1 MVYRF
6 YCIALY
12 HSQTRRHVIKIVLK
26 QIQSYRLVSSI
37 AISKRLQILP
47 GYSSTYMYDH
57 ACPILKRVLSMV
69 LINEVQSFKDVYNT
83 NNASGPFQL
92 INLKWKLIQK
102 YSPVLWLH
110 NFVEP
115 GKTMI
120 NVVFSLTILLY
131 TLPTLVLFLLH

>member
-1 MVYRF
+1 M
-6 YCIALY
+6 
-12 HSQTRRHVIKIVLK
+12 IKIVLK
-26 QIQSYRLVSSI
+26 QIQSYRLVSS
-37 AISKRLQILP
+37 
-47 GYSSTYMYDH
+47 MYDH
-57 ACPILKRVLSMV
+57 ACPILKRVLSKV

-92 INLKWKLIQK
+92 INLKWKFIQK